1 MAHLKEQSLGR
12 VLVCLLPVRSERS
25 IFNDFFCKN
34 TSQCREFSA
43 SPVKGLRYSIMGGA
57 AVG

>member
-1 MAHLKEQSLGR
+1 MAHLKEQSLGH

-25 IFNDFFCKN
+25 IFNDFFCKS

-43 SPVKGLRYSIMGGA
+43 SPVKGLVAFVFWYFDI
-57 AVG
+57 V